1 MTKDHSKDQGKD
13 ASGGDASFG
22 AERDE
27 SKLAGKAGDL
37 LKKAITVG
45 LGAAFLTEESIR
57 AVVGE
62 MKLPKELVANLLYQA
77 NSTRSEFLGKFSQEV
92 LERIQSRI
100 DPVELITEVLRKND
114 FELTIKIKVK
124 PKSESSE

>member
-1 MTKDHSKDQGKD
+1 MSDVN
-13 ASGGDASFG
+13 
-22 AERDE
+22 ERDGDEAPESDSHE
-27 SKLAGKAGDL
+27 SKLGTKAGDL

-45 LGAAFLTEESIR
+45 IGAAFLTEESIR

-62 MKLPKELVANLLYQA
+62 MKLPKELVANLLSQA
-77 NSTRSEFLGKFSQEV
+77 NSTRSEFLGKFSHEV

-100 DPVELITEVLRKND
+100 NPVDLITEVLRKND

-124 PKSESSE
+124 PKSEDKAKGEE